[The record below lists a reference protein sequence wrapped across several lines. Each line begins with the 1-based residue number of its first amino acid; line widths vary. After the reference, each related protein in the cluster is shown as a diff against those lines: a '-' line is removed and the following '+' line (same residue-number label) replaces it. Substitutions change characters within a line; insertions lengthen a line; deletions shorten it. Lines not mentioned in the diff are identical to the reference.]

1 MTNIPFFDLTAAHH
15 EIRDRMASAMAG
27 VVERSHLILGPETE
41 AFEAEFAAFCGAKH
55 CIGVG
60 NGLDALKIIL
70 QALGVGPR
78 DEVIVPA
85 HTFIATWLAVAELGA
100 RIVAVDVD
108 PASCN
113 MDPSL
118 VEAAITSRTKAIM
131 PVHLYGRLADMAA
144 IQAIAAPRG
153 IHVVED
159 SAQAHGASDAG
170 GTRAGNFGI
179 AAGFSF
185 YPSKNLGALGDG
197 GAIVTNDEDMAK
209 KTRLLRNYGSGV
221 KYYYD
226 MKGMNSRLDELQSA
240 FLRIKLE
247 ALEAKNRT
255 RDQLAAR
262 YIEHLPGLQ
271 ALHLP
276 ERPADTTQ
284 VWHLF
289 VPQTRDRER
298 FIGFLKE
305 RGVATL
311 IHYPVACHLQPAF
324 ADAGYKRGHFPV
336 TERLA
341 EEVVSLPLW
350 PEMSEAQQD
359 RVIEVIREWD
369 QAMARAA

>member
-1 MTNIPFFDLTAAHH
+1 MNSVPFFDLTAAHR
-15 EIRDRMASAMAG
+15 EIQGRMEAALASTVTG
-27 VVERSHLILGPETE
+27 SHLILGPETE
-41 AFEAEFAAFCGAKH
+41 AFEAEFAAFCGARH

-70 QALGVGPR
+70 QALGIGAG
-78 DEVIVPA
+78 DEVIVPT

-100 RIVAVDVD
+100 KPVAVDVD
-108 PASCN
+108 SASCN

-118 VEAAITSRTKAIM
+118 VEAAITPRTRAIM
-131 PVHLYGRLADMAA
+131 PVHLYGRLADMEA
-144 IQAIAAPRG
+144 INAIAMPRG
-153 IHVVED
+153 IHVIED
-159 SAQAHGASDAG
+159 SAQAHGASDATG
-170 GTRAGNFGI
+170 RRAGSLGI

-185 YPSKNLGALGDG
+185 YPTKNLGALGDG
-197 GAIVTNDEDMAK
+197 GAIVTDDGEVAK

-226 MKGMNSRLDELQSA
+226 IKGMNSRLDELQAA

-247 ALEAKNRT
+247 RLEEKNRT
-255 RDQLAAR
+255 RDRLAAR
-262 YIEHLPGLQ
+262 YIEHLSGLQ
-271 ALHLP
+271 SLRLP
-276 ERPADTTQ
+276 ERSEAGTQ

-289 VPQTRDRER
+289 VPQVRNRER
-298 FIGFLKE
+298 FMGFLKE

-324 ADAGYKRGHFPV
+324 ADAGYKRGDFPV

-341 EEVVSLPLW
+341 DEVVSLPLW

-359 RVIEVIREWD
+359 RVIEVVRQWD
-369 QAMARAA
+369 RSLAEAA